1 MTGPSR
7 QAGWLVSLA
16 LVFAGCGSLTGCAAT
31 RPAPL
36 IHLVFIQL
44 HDPSQVED
52 LLADCD
58 RLLPGI
64 PGVVSYAAGRHL
76 DIGRQNIDSDY
87 DLALVVGFEDEDA
100 YQGYVVHPDHVNLV
114 NAWKERFR
122 QLMVRD
128 FDDRTP

>member
-1 MTGPSR
+1 MIGPGR

-16 LVFAGCGSLTGCAAT
+16 LVLSGCGSLAGGTAT
-31 RPAPL
+31 RLAPVV
-36 IHLVFIQL
+36 HLVFIQL
-44 HDPSQVED
+44 HDPGQVD
-52 LLADCD
+52 ALLADCD

-76 DIGRQNIDSDY
+76 DIGRLNIDSDY

-100 YQGYVVHPDHVNLV
+100 YQGYVEHPDHVKLV
-114 NAWKERFR
+114 LSWKERFK

-128 FDDRTP
+128 FGDTTP